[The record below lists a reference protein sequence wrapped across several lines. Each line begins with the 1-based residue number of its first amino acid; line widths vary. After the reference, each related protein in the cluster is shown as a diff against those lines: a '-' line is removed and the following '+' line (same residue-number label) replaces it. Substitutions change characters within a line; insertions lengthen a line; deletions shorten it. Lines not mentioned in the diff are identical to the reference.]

1 MFLLELEQKKLG
13 ALKLET
19 IKRKFI
25 LFDSKEE
32 CEEWLS
38 KNGFVYGQELCYKYV
53 EGKNY
58 WFHQNNTDFLKA
70 YAYIREQTIKGKDT
84 EAPAWIFEMMYS

>member
-13 ALKLET
+13 VLKLES
-19 IKRKFI
+19 INREFM
-25 LFDSKEE
+25 LFESKEE

-53 EGKNY
+53 EGNNY

-70 YAYIREQTIKGKDT
+70 YAYISEETIKGKNA
-84 EAPAWIFEMMYS
+84 EAPDWIFEMV